1 MHDVE
6 MDTLASHGSTVI
18 ALPPRVRR
26 VRVSRRRALEAAGWR
41 TWLTYHENHRRDA
54 DGRLVAIDERWLV
67 ELEHTD
73 GTELAV
79 EGPSAAAAWLAAWTE
94 SRTHSRR
101 T

>member
-1 MHDVE
+1 
-6 MDTLASHGSTVI
+6 MDTLASYEPKVI
-18 ALPPRVRR
+18 ALQPRLRR
-26 VRVSRRRALEAAGWR
+26 VRASRRRALEAAGWR

-79 EGPSAAAAWLAAWTE
+79 EGPSAAAAWSAAW
-94 SRTHSRR
+94 SAARTQAGGCPRR